1 MTTSNNHILVPVNL
15 DEQSLCLARQAA
27 ELAGQS
33 GATIHLL
40 HVPDKNEY
48 PGFFLRMFTE
58 RGLNEYYNITQQKN
72 AMLNTWK
79 RLLEQQYGIDVK
91 IIVDWGDWKSRILKY
106 SKLLQVSVIA
116 LREDHFR
123 QHAGS
128 FGKSVLESVVE
139 KSPCQVVTFL
149 NEKKSKRNWHQVV
162 LPVTDYIPEIWLH
175 AIRDLAR
182 SLKLKVHLVTMAGL
196 HHSNGSSD
204 FYYLTESIKR
214 LIPNANIQVECR
226 CLSSSSHA
234 LSSFLEYAHA
244 VDADMLMTNKRSGPA
259 KRFNALESAEAK
271 GYTEVFAGV

>member
-1 MTTSNNHILVPVNL
+1 MTTSNNQILVPVNL
-15 DEQSLCLARQAA
+15 DDQSLCLVRQAA

-40 HVPDKNEY
+40 HVPDKSEY

-79 RLLEQQYGIDVK
+79 RLLEQQYGIEVK

-106 SKLLQVSVIA
+106 CKLLGVSVIA
-116 LREDHFR
+116 LREDQFR
-123 QHAGS
+123 AQPGS
-128 FGKSVLESVVE
+128 FGKSVLESVIE

-149 NEKKSKRNWHQVV
+149 NEKKSKRNWHQIV

-182 SLKLKVHLVTMAGL
+182 SLKLKVHLVTLAGL

-214 LIPNANIQVECR
+214 LIPNANIQIECR

-234 LSSFLEYAHA
+234 LNSFLEYAHA
-244 VDADMLMTNKRSGPA
+244 VDADILMTNKRSGPA
-259 KRFNALESAEAK
+259 KRINPREATGLNGYAGAL
-271 GYTEVFAGV
+271 AGA